1 MVVHPTLY
9 IFSVIWSKKVKSVF
23 KLWPYNGARFIE
35 NVSKCFLYLRF
46 KFIQVWDS
54 DLLQTL
60 GKKPHGVMP
69 EYPRVHRDRS
79 KALGWLHQ
87 WLPSSQTYSNAKEHH
102 HWILSMEE
110 ELWLTKVWNR
120 HCTLIIKSIY
130 LKPFNTL
137 SLRFYL

>member
-1 MVVHPTLY
+1 MVVHPTLSFSPLFDRRKSSRCSSSALTMGRVSLNMFPNASF
-9 IFSVIWSKKVKSVF
+9 IFALNS
-23 KLWPYNGARFIE
+23 
-35 NVSKCFLYLRF
+35 F
-46 KFIQVWDS
+46 KFEI
-54 DLLQTL
+54 LIFYKPLE
-60 GKKPHGVMP
+60 KKPHGVMP